1 MATPPSHCPTSAVVE
16 IRDRNSL
23 SEVALE
29 WASATTDFL
38 SQAAPWR
45 TFRWRAGQRHYSGTY
60 WSATN
65 RDHVIYESRLELA
78 RLLFADYDTTVDR
91 VIAQP
96 FFLRAKVNRRIR
108 KHVPDFLLFSDGLPR
123 VVDVKPT
130 ARLSVEKVRFTLEWT
145 RELVEELGW
154 IYEVWSEPPD
164 LELKNLRFLA
174 GFRNAERF
182 DPELLKAILRESSS
196 DTTLGQVL
204 GHDLGEPPARVRAA
218 VLHLV
223 WRHDLAVDIKQPLTK
238 SSSVVK
244 GICHVH

>member
-1 MATPPSHCPTSAVVE
+1 MATPPPHCPTSAVVE

-65 RDHVIYESRLELA
+65 RDLVIYESRLELA

-108 KHVPDFLLFSDGLPR
+108 KHVPDFLLFSHGLPR

-164 LELKNLRFLA
+164 LELKNLRVLA

-196 DTTLGQVL
+196 VTTLGQVL

-223 WRHDLAVDIKQPLTK
+223 WRHDLAVDITQPLTK
-238 SSSVVK
+238 SSPVVK
-244 GICHVH
+244 GI